1 MQEIV
6 ELGDGNCE
14 YRSYETIAG
23 RGSWVLALMMGGQL
37 DEANRR
43 CAEDLKRV
51 VESKI
56 MEQKA
61 S

>member
-1 MQEIV
+1 M
-6 ELGDGNCE
+6 
-14 YRSYETIAG
+14 S
-23 RGSWVLALMMGGQL
+23 GQL

-56 MEQKA
+56 RESKT